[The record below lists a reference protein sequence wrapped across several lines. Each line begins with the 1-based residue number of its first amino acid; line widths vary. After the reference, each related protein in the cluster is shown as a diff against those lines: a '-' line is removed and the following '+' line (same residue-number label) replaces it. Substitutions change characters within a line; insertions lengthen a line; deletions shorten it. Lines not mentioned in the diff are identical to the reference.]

1 MWSEFYKMLLMLAI
15 SYACYAV
22 QIQIIFF
29 IVEKHNSF
37 INKFQNGFRIQIN
50 AV

>member
-22 QIQIIFF
+22 QLQMIFF

-37 INKFQNGFRIQIN
+37 IDKLQNVFRIQAS

>member
-15 SYACYAV
+15 SYACSAV

-37 INKFQNGFRIQIN
+37 INKLQNGFRIQIN

>member
-22 QIQIIFF
+22 QIQMIFI

-37 INKFQNGFRIQIN
+37 INKLKNVFRIQIN